1 MYFVCLQLCIIWK
14 LTSTFTTSCATSNQS
29 LKKST
34 RSMTSSQANTV
45 PPNIIFCPYH
55 FGPLISVATQ
65 FSQNSDIHQHFN
77 SNDGF
82 RRAVKSTNRS
92 KTTLSLTKLK
102 TNHLTKKFLK
112 RDNKAKKKKQQLSES
127 SILLNISAIRRSKSF
142 ICSSCALSVWNL
154 LGR

>member
-1 MYFVCLQLCIIWK
+1 
-14 LTSTFTTSCATSNQS
+14 
-29 LKKST
+29 
-34 RSMTSSQANTV
+34 MTSSQANTV

-55 FGPLISVATQ
+55 FRPLISVATQ

-112 RDNKAKKKKQQLSES
+112 RDNKAKKKKKAAAVRKQHFIKHLSYKK
-127 SILLNISAIRRSKSF
+127 IKIIHLQ
-142 ICSSCALSVWNL
+142 
-154 LGR
+154 